1 MTNNNIAGT
10 RSGYIE
16 GYYGRLLDWS
26 ARHEL
31 VAVMASLGMNS
42 YLYAPKDDA
51 AHRFAWRAPYDAQWR
66 NGFADFVSAAARQN
80 IDVMAGIAPGL
91 DFNFAE
97 LGKTRDGD
105 FACLVKK
112 AEQLSA
118 DGASHIVLLMDD
130 IAADFDDRAGPF
142 QSEGTA
148 HAALANH
155 LMQAVDR
162 PVIVVPR
169 IYADSLID
177 ATDPHSCLLYTS
189 PSPRD
194 RG

>member
-1 MTNNNIAGT
+1 MTNNNIAGA
-10 RSGYIE
+10 RSGYVE
-16 GYYGRLLDWS
+16 GYYGRLFDWS

-31 VAVMASLGMNS
+31 MAVMASLGMKS

-51 AHRFAWRAPYDAQWR
+51 AHRYAWRTPYDAQWR
-66 NGFADFVSAAARQN
+66 NDFADFAATAARQN

-97 LGKTRDGD
+97 LEKTRDGD

-130 IAADFDDRAGPF
+130 IAADFDDRAGPLKRRH
-142 QSEGTA
+142 GPCRT
-148 HAALANH
+148 
-155 LMQAVDR
+155 
-162 PVIVVPR
+162 
-169 IYADSLID
+169 
-177 ATDPHSCLLYTS
+177 C
-189 PSPRD
+189 
-194 RG
+194 